1 MHKIAWKLLLKM
13 KSKSR
18 KNNFSSKKAQ
28 VWVSAIIYTLVAIL
42 ALVLILNTGIPI
54 LTELKDRAVFEKV
67 KDVMLDLDKQ
77 ITEIAGQGE
86 GSQATV
92 SFEVKEGEVKFQD
105 NQLIWEIET
114 DSEIISPR
122 SRTKI
127 GNLII
132 ASNANVKTIET
143 DSHFIMES
151 YIQND
156 TFRVA
161 FNKTGSESSWV
172 MYNVSDIIQNIS
184 YNGNNM
190 DGDFTFS
197 LNNNASTVE
206 NITGYVKMTPPG
218 NNSNLG
224 SARITAHINS
234 SFAEYDLVFTLGSY
248 ADFITLNVKNI
259 EIK

>member
-1 MHKIAWKLLLKM
+1 M
-13 KSKSR
+13 KSK
-18 KNNFSSKKAQ
+18 KVISKKAQ
-28 VWVSAIIYTLVAIL
+28 VWVSAIIYTMVAIL

-67 KDVMLDLDKQ
+67 KGVMLDLDKQ

-86 GSQATV
+86 GSQTSV
-92 SFEVKEGEVKFQD
+92 SIDIKEGELKFQN
-105 NQLIWEIET
+105 NQIIWEIET

-132 ASNANVKTIET
+132 ASNANVRTIET
-143 DSHFIMES
+143 DEYYIMES
-151 YIQND
+151 FIQND
-156 TFRVA
+156 TFRVVI
-161 FNKTGSESSWV
+161 NKTGNEYSWV
-172 MYNVSDIIQNIS
+172 PYNVSQIIENIS

-190 DGDFTFS
+190 DGDFIFN
-197 LNNNASTVE
+197 LNNEPTSMNG
-206 NITGYVKMTPPG
+206 TGYTEMMPSG

-224 SARITAHINS
+224 SARVVAHMNS
-234 SFAEYDLVFTLGSY
+234 SFADYDLVFTLGSY
-248 ADFITLNVKNI
+248 ADFITVNIKNI